1 MRIFSPFL
9 RQNQI
14 SNAQCQRGCSI
25 LKTRAVGIR
34 HEQSASDDERGF
46 AKIVAMDAAWNAKY
60 ANVSYVALTQDAL
73 S

>member
-1 MRIFSPFL
+1 MRIFSPFV

-14 SNAQCQRGCSI
+14 SDAQCQRGCSI
-25 LKTRAVGIR
+25 LKTRAVGIK

-46 AKIVAMDAAWNAKY
+46 AKIVATDAACNAKY
-60 ANVSYVALTQDAL
+60 ANVSYVALTQDPL

>member
-1 MRIFSPFL
+1 MRIFSLFL

-14 SNAQCQRGCSI
+14 SDAQCQHGYSI

-46 AKIVAMDAAWNAKY
+46 AKIVAMDAA
-60 ANVSYVALTQDAL
+60 
-73 S
+73 